1 MIVLRWIALCLAIA
15 LAPAR
20 AAEVAGVK
28 FAETLEAAPGT
39 TLALNGAGIRKR
51 AFFDVYAMGL
61 YLPAKKSVP
70 AEILALAGPK
80 RVLIVMLRDVGA
92 DTFAEALA
100 DGVRANHDAADAKA
114 LDARLQQLVAI
125 MTQLKE
131 AKKGMRIELDWTPGS
146 GTRVSVDGKVAG
158 TPIAGEDFYRAL
170 LRIWLGDKPA
180 SADLKDALLGK
191 TQ

>member
-1 MIVLRWIALCLAIA
+1 MMRWILLCLALA

-28 FAETLEAAPGT
+28 FAEALEVAPGA

-61 YLPAKKSVP
+61 YLPAKKSAP
-70 AEILALAGPK
+70 AEVLALAGPK
-80 RVLIVMLRDVGA
+80 RVAITMLRDVGA
-92 DTFAEALA
+92 DQFAEALA
-100 DGVRANHDAADAKA
+100 DGVRANHPEAEAKA
-114 LDARLQQLVAI
+114 LEPRLQQLTAI
-125 MTQLKE
+125 MVQLKE
-131 AKKGMRIELDWTPGS
+131 ARKGLRVDLDWTPGA
-146 GTRVSVDGKVAG
+146 GTRVSIDGKPAG
-158 TPIAGEDFYRAL
+158 APIAGEDFYRAL

-180 SADLKDALLGK
+180 SSDLKDALLGK